1 MENDPET
8 QSAELRVNFFPE
20 LFLQRRIWILNIL
33 RREGVCEVCHVFIAS
48 VSECLFIHAR
58 SWKPAVERDSC

>member
-1 MENDPET
+1 MEIDPET

-33 RREGVCEVCHVFIAS
+33 RREGVCEVRHVFIAS
-48 VSECLFIHAR
+48 ISECVLIHVR
-58 SWKPAVERDSC
+58 SWTLVVEKDSC